1 MLLSWPPRAAVGL
14 SALCPREVL
23 LEASSGDAQESNS
36 ATLATAPLLVGHT
49 HTHTPVCDIRRNSAR
64 GNGPFPKI
72 ADGGLQAS
80 P

>member
-36 ATLATAPLLVGHT
+36 ATLASCSSPFWGIHT
-49 HTHTPVCDIRRNSAR
+49 HTRDIRRNSAR
-64 GNGPFPKI
+64 GNGLFPKI